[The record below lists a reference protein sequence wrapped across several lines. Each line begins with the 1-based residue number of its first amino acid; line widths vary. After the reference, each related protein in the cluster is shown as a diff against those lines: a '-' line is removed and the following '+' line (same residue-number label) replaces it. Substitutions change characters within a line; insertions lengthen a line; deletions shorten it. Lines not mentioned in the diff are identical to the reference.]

1 PDGRHAMVTSS
12 GQAVQDETLEM
23 FDINSR
29 ARTDVRVMNGHRGH
43 SVFYG
48 VAFSP
53 DGRRAWAS
61 GGGQD
66 VLHAYSV
73 TQAGHF
79 PAGIAFGRTPLG
91 DRLYV
96 ANNLGADPFTTGPY
110 EDPPGH
116 QVTVI
121 KPN

>member
-1 PDGRHAMVTSS
+1 
-12 GQAVQDETLEM
+12 M
-23 FDINSR
+23 FDITSR

-73 TQAGHF
+73 TQAGRFVPETGRSRRAIF
-79 PAGIAFGRTPLG
+79 PPGSPTGARRSATACTSRTTSAAIRSPRGRTRTRPAT
-91 DRLYV
+91 R
-96 ANNLGADPFTTGPY
+96 
-110 EDPPGH
+110 
-116 QVTVI
+116 
-121 KPN
+121 